1 MSLTTY
7 LGNKLLDHIIGKTSF
22 TMPDVFLA
30 LFKTQPTIAGGGTEC
45 AYTGYARI
53 DVAGADFSAASALA
67 STNANAFTFG
77 TKTAGTDETVGW
89 WATFDASS
97 SGNML
102 EFGSMAVAKLI
113 QNGDTPKIAA
123 GDLDRTAS

>member
-1 MSLTTY
+1 MSMTTY
-7 LGNKLLDHIIGKTSF
+7 LGNKLLDHCVGKTSF
-22 TMPDVFLA
+22 TMPTVWVA

-45 AYTGYARI
+45 AYTGYAR
-53 DVAGADFSAASALA
+53 DATAGADWAAASSLA
-67 STNANAFTFG
+67 NSNAAEFNFG

-89 WATFDASS
+89 WATFDAST

-102 EFGSMAVAKLI
+102 EFGSLTASKLI
-113 QNGDTPKIAA
+113 ANGDTPKIPI